1 MSATEL
7 SPQGQ
12 STDAKVVPIHGE
24 APKKARMA
32 SMARASTDFYGAV
45 GWILGLFLTLFV
57 SAPAIWFVTTNAA
70 RSDRATI
77 LAWGIAIAWWLNPL
91 SLGALGYVLSNVR
104 AWRLW
109 TVLGLFLWA
118 FVNVLVSMSI
128 VSTNA
133 RIMVVNGL
141 IIIGYLLLALLFI
154 YIQLRVFIW
163 AASGK
168 PVRFFFGILG
178 WAAFNGLIYWAII
191 SPEVLNIILVILSFA
206 ARILFAISFVVIQFV
221 AIFWFMARSRVEI
234 IRPGDP
240 KQVTFDDYKGQPNLI
255 KMVRQ
260 WISLLSDR
268 GQFQK
273 MGGQFING
281 LLLYGEPGT
290 GKTLLAKA
298 MAGEAGIAF
307 ISIEGSGFRAMFMG
321 VDVLKMIRFIGQARK
336 MAREYGACIAY
347 IDEIDAVG
355 MSRGGVMGGGQTGMG
370 MGMGGMMGMGGG
382 TGALTRLLYEMDG
395 INELSSWEK
404 LRARW
409 YQLRGKPVPP
419 RDWHILFMGST
430 NRPDVLDPALTR
442 PGRFDR
448 TVVVNKPDRGGR
460 REMVKYYLNKIKT
473 DESVDIEAIVSDTA
487 WATPARIMSAIMKDS
502 VRLALFDGRERI
514 AQHDIELAFQEQAMG
529 LENPIE
535 EMEEDQRRQ
544 VAYHEAGHAIVQ
556 YYLRPDERIVRVSIV
571 RRSEALGYVLPVPN
585 YDIYALPLRTFVAD
599 ILVSMA
605 GHVATKI
612 YLGEYW
618 TGATSDFQNV
628 RARIWQ
634 LAHYGYF
641 GPPLDMQMQPGMS
654 GGKEKTEVVERFWRK
669 LEEQTEQVLLA
680 HSAEVH
686 AVAQAL
692 LDRNDL
698 TGKQC
703 IQIIRS
709 ASTNEETLDSE
720 LLLKSLVEETIVNGN
735 GVNGNSN
742 GSKPEEIPAEVTN
755 TKVKPKPK
763 TRAKAKAKVE

>member
-7 SPQGQ
+7 SPQG
-12 STDAKVVPIHGE
+12 SDAKLMPIHDEGS
-24 APKKARMA
+24 KKARMA
-32 SMARASTDFYGAV
+32 SMARASTDLYGAI
-45 GWILGLFLTLFV
+45 GWMLGLFLTLFV
-57 SAPAIWFVTTNAA
+57 SAPAIWFVTTNAS
-70 RSDRATI
+70 RSSREMI
-77 LAWGIAIAWWLNPL
+77 LAGGIAIAWWLNPL
-91 SLGALGYVLSNVR
+91 SLGALGYLFSNVR
-104 AWRLW
+104 AWRSW
-109 TVLGLFLWA
+109 TMLGLLVWGGI
-118 FVNVLVSMSI
+118 NLLVSMSI

-133 RIMVVNGL
+133 RIMVINGL
-141 IIIGYLLLALLFI
+141 IILGYVLLGLLFL
-154 YIQLRVFIW
+154 YVQLRVFIW

-168 PVRFFFGILG
+168 PARFFFGTLG

-191 SPEVLNIILVILSFA
+191 SPEVLNIVLVVLSLAF
-206 ARILFAISFVVIQFV
+206 RVIFILFMAIIQFV
-221 AIFWFMARSRVEI
+221 AIFWFMARSRVET

-268 GQFQK
+268 TKFQK

-307 ISIEGSGFRAMFMG
+307 LSIEGSGFRAMFFG
-321 VDVLKMIRFIGQARK
+321 VDVLKMISFIGRARK
-336 MAREYGACIAY
+336 LASEYGACIAY

-355 MSRGGVMGGGQTGMG
+355 MSRGGVMGGQGGMG
-370 MGMGGMMGMGGG
+370 MGMGGMGMGMMG

-395 INELSSWEK
+395 INEQTRWEK

-409 YQLRGKPVPP
+409 YQFRGKPVPP

-448 TVVVNKPDRGGR
+448 TVVVNKPDRSGR
-460 REMVKYYLNKIKT
+460 REMVKYYLNKIAT
-473 DESVDIEAIVSDTA
+473 DATVDIEAIVSDTS
-487 WATPARIMSAIMKDS
+487 WATPARIMSAITKDS
-502 VRLALFDGRERI
+502 VRLALFDGREKV

-544 VAYHEAGHAIVQ
+544 VAYHEAGHAVVQ
-556 YYLRPDERIVRVSIV
+556 YYLRPDERIVRVSII

-599 ILVSMA
+599 ILVSIA
-605 GHVATKI
+605 GHVATKLF
-612 YLGEYW
+612 LGEYW

-628 RARIWQ
+628 RARLWQ

-641 GPPLDMQMQPGMS
+641 GPPLDFQQVPGPVL
-654 GGKEKTEVVERFWRK
+654 KEKNEVVEGFWRK
-669 LEEQTEQVLLA
+669 LEEQTEQVLIQ

-692 LDRNDL
+692 LERSDL

-703 IQIIRS
+703 IEVIRAA
-709 ASTNEETLDSE
+709 ASSDEVDDSE
-720 LLLKSLVEETIVNGN
+720 LLLKALVEDTIVNTKNGN
-735 GVNGNSN
+735 GKSQERA
-742 GSKPEEIPAEVTN
+742 KA
-755 TKVKPKPK
+755 KPK
-763 TRAKAKAKVE
+763 TKSKAKAKVE

>member
-7 SPQGQ
+7 SPQGA
-12 STDAKVVPIHGE
+12 DGKLVPIRHDGGS
-24 APKKARMA
+24 KKARVT
-32 SMARASTDFYGAV
+32 SMARASTDFYGAI
-45 GWILGLFLTLFV
+45 GWLAGLVLTLFV
-57 SAPAIWFVTTNAA
+57 SLPIIWFLTANA
-70 RSDRATI
+70 SRANREEI
-77 LAWGIAIAWWLNPL
+77 LTLGIAIAWWLNPL
-91 SLGALGYVLSNVR
+91 SLGALGYVLSNLR
-104 AWRLW
+104 TWRLW
-109 TVLGLFLWA
+109 TILGFVVWA
-118 FVNVLVSMSI
+118 VVNSLVSAAI
-128 VSTNA
+128 LSTNA
-133 RIMVVNGL
+133 RIMIFNGL
-141 IIIGYLLLALLFI
+141 IILGYVLLGLLFL
-154 YIQLRVFIW
+154 YIQLRVFLW

-168 PVRFFFGILG
+168 PLRFFLGITL

-191 SPEVLNIILVILSFA
+191 SPEVLNIVLVVLSLAF
-206 ARILFAISFVVIQFV
+206 RVVFILFMAIIQFV
-221 AIFWFMARSRVEI
+221 AIFWFMARSRVET

-268 GQFQK
+268 TQFQK

-307 ISIEGSGFRAMFMG
+307 LSIEGSGFRAMFWG
-321 VDVLKMIRFIGQARK
+321 VDVLKMIAFINRARK
-336 MAREYGACIAY
+336 LAREYGACIAY

-355 MSRGGVMGGGQTGMG
+355 MSRGGVMGGQGGVG
-370 MGMGGMMGMGGG
+370 MGMGGMMGGMMG

-395 INELSSWEK
+395 INELSRWEK

-460 REMVKYYLNKIKT
+460 REMVKYYLNKIRT
-473 DESVDIEAIVSDTA
+473 DESVDIEAIVSDTS
-487 WATPARIMSAIMKDS
+487 WATPARIMSAITKDS
-502 VRLALFDGRERI
+502 VRLALFDGRERV

-544 VAYHEAGHAIVQ
+544 VAYHEAGHAVVQ

-605 GHVATKI
+605 GHVATKLF
-612 YLGEYW
+612 LGEYW
-618 TGATSDFQNV
+618 TGATGDFQNV
-628 RARIWQ
+628 RGRLWQ

-641 GPPLDMQMQPGMS
+641 GPPLDMQLQPGMS
-654 GGKEKTEVVERFWRK
+654 VAKDRTEVVEKFWRK
-669 LEEQTEQVLLA
+669 LEEQTEKILA
-680 HSAEVH
+680 EHAAEVH

-698 TGKQC
+698 TGREC
-703 IQIIRS
+703 IHVIRTS
-709 ASTNEETLDSE
+709 ATNTEAVNSE
-720 LLLKSLVEETIVNGN
+720 LLLKSLVEETMVNG
-735 GVNGNSN
+735 
-742 GSKPEEIPAEVTN
+742 KLADE
-755 TKVKPKPK
+755 KPKPK
-763 TRAKAKAKVE
+763 RKTKPKVKAKTE

>member
-7 SPQGQ
+7 SPKGA
-12 STDAKVVPIHGE
+12 DAKLVPLQSAEGS
-24 APKKARMA
+24 KKGRMA
-32 SMARASTDFYGAV
+32 SMARASTDFYGAI
-45 GWILGLFLTLFV
+45 GWVLGLLITLFV
-57 SAPAIWFVTTNAA
+57 SAPVIWFVTSNAT
-70 RSDRATI
+70 RSSRGSV
-77 LAWGIAIAWWLNPL
+77 LALGIAIAWWLNPL
-91 SLGALGYVLSNVR
+91 SLGALGYVVSNIR

-133 RIMVVNGL
+133 RIIVVNGL

-514 AQHDIELAFQEQAMG
+514 AQRDIELAFQEQAMG

-535 EMEEDQRRQ
+535 EMQEDQRRQ
-544 VAYHEAGHAIVQ
+544 VAYHEAGHAVIQ
-556 YYLRPDERIVRVSIV
+556 YHLRPDERIVRVSIV
-571 RRSEALGYVLPVPN
+571 RRSEALGYVLPVSN

-599 ILVSMA
+599 IIVSMG
-605 GHVATKI
+605 GHVATKLF
-612 YLGEYW
+612 LGEYW
-618 TGATSDFQNV
+618 TGATGDFQSV
-628 RARIWQ
+628 RGRLWQ

-641 GPPLDMQMQPGMS
+641 GPPLDSSDAGTKLMD
-654 GGKEKTEVVERFWRK
+654 KRNDVIEIFWGK
-669 LEEQTEQVLLA
+669 LEEQTEQILA
-680 HSAEVH
+680 KHATEVH

-692 LDRNDL
+692 LERNDL
-698 TGKQC
+698 TGKEC
-703 IQIIRS
+703 IQVIRTA
-709 ASTNEETLDSE
+709 ASTDEVDDSE
-720 LLLKSLVEETIVNGN
+720 LLLKALVEETMVSSKNGY
-735 GVNGNSN
+735 GKSQE
-742 GSKPEEIPAEVTN
+742 KA
-755 TKVKPKPK
+755 KAKPK
-763 TRAKAKAKVE
+763 TKSKAKAKVE

>member
-7 SPQGQ
+7 SPQGKG
-12 STDAKVVPIHGE
+12 TDSKLVPIHNDQGS
-24 APKKARMA
+24 KKARMA
-32 SMARASTDFYGAV
+32 SMARASTDFYGAI
-45 GWILGLFLTLFV
+45 GWVLGLFITLFV
-57 SAPAIWFVTTNAA
+57 SAPIIWFVTTNAS
-70 RSDRATI
+70 RSSREMI

-91 SLGALGYVLSNVR
+91 SLGALGYILSNVR

-109 TVLGLFLWA
+109 TIFGLFLWVA
-118 FVNVLVSMSI
+118 VNLLVSMAI

-133 RIMVVNGL
+133 RIMIINGL
-141 IIIGYLLLALLFI
+141 IVVGYILLALLFL

-191 SPEVLNIILVILSFA
+191 SPEVLNIILVVLSFA

-221 AIFWFMARSRVEI
+221 AIFWFMARSRVEV

-321 VDVLKMIRFIGQARK
+321 VDVLKMIRFIAQARK

-355 MSRGGVMGGGQTGMG
+355 ASRGGVMGGGQTGMG

-382 TGALTRLLYEMDG
+382 SGALTRLLYEMDG

-460 REMVKYYLNKIKT
+460 REMVK
-473 DESVDIEAIVSDTA
+473 
-487 WATPARIMSAIMKDS
+487 
-502 VRLALFDGRERI
+502 
-514 AQHDIELAFQEQAMG
+514 
-529 LENPIE
+529 
-535 EMEEDQRRQ
+535 
-544 VAYHEAGHAIVQ
+544 
-556 YYLRPDERIVRVSIV
+556 
-571 RRSEALGYVLPVPN
+571 
-585 YDIYALPLRTFVAD
+585 
-599 ILVSMA
+599 
-605 GHVATKI
+605 
-612 YLGEYW
+612 
-618 TGATSDFQNV
+618 
-628 RARIWQ
+628 
-634 LAHYGYF
+634 
-641 GPPLDMQMQPGMS
+641 
-654 GGKEKTEVVERFWRK
+654 
-669 LEEQTEQVLLA
+669 
-680 HSAEVH
+680 
-686 AVAQAL
+686 
-692 LDRNDL
+692 
-698 TGKQC
+698 
-703 IQIIRS
+703 
-709 ASTNEETLDSE
+709 
-720 LLLKSLVEETIVNGN
+720 
-735 GVNGNSN
+735 
-742 GSKPEEIPAEVTN
+742 
-755 TKVKPKPK
+755 
-763 TRAKAKAKVE
+763 